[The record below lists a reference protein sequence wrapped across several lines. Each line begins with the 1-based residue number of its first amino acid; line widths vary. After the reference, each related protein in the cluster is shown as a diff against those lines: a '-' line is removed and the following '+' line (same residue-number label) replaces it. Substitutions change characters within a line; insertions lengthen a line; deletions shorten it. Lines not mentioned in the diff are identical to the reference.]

1 LVLVRVPVAKL
12 QQLPNVLDEL
22 RVRTADEQ
30 EEPED
35 ELDSLIDELDQLDL

>member
-1 LVLVRVPVAKL
+1 L